1 MRSVAVTGQAGT
13 SPTASRSTGTPP
25 ASGRPRSGTMRDRAR
40 AANSSGGGTGRASGR
55 GFSAFKQRAKESGK
69 KDSNLFTVDYNKKY
83 VIAFLEPENYDTVGR
98 HWVTIVGDD
107 GTAREVPRNCI
118 ADPENDVTCPLC
130 GIGMDPKPIA
140 LFNVIDLDQPDKV
153 LVWEVSSGI
162 FDKIDDLATEL
173 AEIPED
179 KGGPLELNSDGVYA
193 VVSKKKKETKSGK
206 GGVTEYTVARVKERD
221 LDDDHSLDP
230 LTAEQF
236 EAALAKLNT
245 SDQIK
250 FNTYEELAEI
260 AAAQGD

>member
-1 MRSVAVTGQAGT
+1 MRSVSVTGQAGS
-13 SPTASRSTGTPP
+13 SPTASRSTGT
-25 ASGRPRSGTMRDRAR
+25 GTPSRTGTAR
-40 AANSSGGGTGRASGR
+40 TARTTGSSARTSSGAGGGRASGR
-55 GFSAFKQRAKESGK
+55 GFNAFKQRAKESAK

-107 GTAREVPRNCI
+107 GTEREVPRNCI
-118 ADPENDVTCPLC
+118 KGVDEQGCPLC
-130 GIGMDPKPIA
+130 GIGMEPKPIA

-153 LVWEVSSGI
+153 LIWEVSSGI

-179 KGGPLELNSDGVYA
+179 KGGPLELNSDGIYA

-221 LDDDHSLDP
+221 LDEDHSLDP

-250 FNTYEELAEI
+250 FNTYDELAVI
-260 AAAQGD
+260 AAAQTD